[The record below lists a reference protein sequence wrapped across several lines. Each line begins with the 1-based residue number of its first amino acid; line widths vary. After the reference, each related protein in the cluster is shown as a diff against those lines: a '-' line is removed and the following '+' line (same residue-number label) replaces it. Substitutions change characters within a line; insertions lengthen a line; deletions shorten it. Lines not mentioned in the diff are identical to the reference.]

1 MYSYTMYALI
11 DGNNF
16 YVSCERAFNP
26 RLKGRAV
33 VVLSNNDGCVISRS
47 EEAKAIVKMGQPYYQ
62 LQALVAAHD
71 ITALSANFALYGD
84 ISTRM
89 MRLAAAFGPEQEI
102 YSIDECFIGG
112 LDGIA
117 HLTQRAWAI
126 RQRIERSL
134 GIACGIGLGSSKTLA
149 KLANHIA
156 KRAERQAALGYSD
169 ALSIAMAPWAR
180 VCNWQE
186 MSQAQQAALLRAT
199 PVGEVWGI
207 GKRMAQR
214 LATYQC
220 TTAWDLAQ
228 MAAPQARRI
237 GGVVLE
243 RTVRELQGISC
254 LALDQLPGSK
264 QQIASTHSF
273 GHPVEQ
279 LAPLLE
285 AVSTYASR
293 AAEKA
298 RKAGQLARQV
308 HVFAYTSPFRH
319 GQPWHGTATVTLN
332 EACNDSFS
340 IVEAAT
346 RAARSFFQSGH
357 KLSKAGVILLDL
369 TPVTQSRSGD
379 LFTPSTLSLAH
390 QQLMPTLDAI
400 NQRFGKG
407 TIHLASCGIPQD
419 NPNNW
424 RMKQAML
431 SPLYTMRLEDL
442 PIAHA

>member
-1 MYSYTMYALI
+1 MYALI

-47 EEAKAIVKMGQPYYQ
+47 EEAKALVKMGQPYYQ
-62 LQALVAAHD
+62 LQEQHAMQD

-84 ISTRM
+84 MSARM
-89 MRLAAAFGPEQEI
+89 MRLAAALGPRQEI

-112 LDGIA
+112 LEGIA

-134 GIACGIGLGSSKTLA
+134 GIACAIGLAPSKTLA

-156 KRAERQAALGYSD
+156 KRAERQNAKNSD
-169 ALSIAMAPWAR
+169 ANITPWAQ

-186 MSQAQQAALLRAT
+186 IPVPQQQTLLRST

-214 LATYQC
+214 LGVHQC
-220 TTAWDLAQ
+220 TTAWDLSH
-228 MAAPQARRI
+228 MPAPQARRI

-254 LALDQLPGSK
+254 LSLDNAPAAK
-264 QQIASTHSF
+264 QQIASTRSF
-273 GHPVEQ
+273 GHAVDQ
-279 LAPLLE
+279 LEPLLE

-298 RKAGQLARQV
+298 RKGGQLARQV

-319 GQPWHGTATVTLN
+319 AQPWHGAATVALP
-332 EACNDSFS
+332 EPCNDSFS

-346 RAARSFFQSGH
+346 SAARSFYQAGH
-357 KLSKAGVILLDL
+357 QLSKAGVILLDL
-369 TPVTQSRSGD
+369 IPAAQARNTD
-379 LFTPSTLSLAH
+379 FFAHSTVPLAH
-390 QQLMPTLDAI
+390 QQLMPTIDAI
-400 NQRFGKG
+400 NQRFGNG
-407 TIHLASCGIPQD
+407 TIHLARCGIAHNDPHS
-419 NPNNW
+419 W

-431 SPLYTMRLEDL
+431 SPLYTMRFEDL
-442 PIAHA
+442 PIARA